1 MVQQDG
7 EALQLNVRVG
17 DFAIND
23 ISNIRV
29 TDSGSATTFE
39 MGIVSVSLCWMQI
52 IMYYPTTYLT
62 NMMVAFGASTAAM
75 VKEKQPYTTTIKP
88 RFTLPTFRI
97 VRKRIM

>member
-1 MVQQDG
+1 MFVLVILLLTISPIFVSRIAEVQP
-7 EALQLNVRVG
+7 L
-17 DFAIND
+17 
-23 ISNIRV
+23 SK
-29 TDSGSATTFE
+29 